1 MSVFSNVIK
10 PQGLEPLQ
18 FPTKF
23 RSHSPRG
30 LGSTTESPT
39 GDRFEPRTVP
49 TVTQPDGTADV
60 SPDGRWIAYVSDEE
74 GQREVYVRTFPN
86 VDGGKW
92 QISRDGGASPVWGP
106 DSREMFY
113 LTNDGPGT
121 PTTVMIAANDTDPAL
136 RSRKGYRRGAQSS

>member
-1 MSVFSNVIK
+1 M
-10 PQGLEPLQ
+10 
-18 FPTKF
+18 
-23 RSHSPRG
+23 
-30 LGSTTESPT
+30 
-39 GDRFEPRTVP
+39 
-49 TVTQPDGTADV
+49 

-136 RSRKGYRRGAQSS
+136 RSRKGYRRGALTPLCVKTLVQAA